1 MADINNIQDQSQKKD
16 LTHVPQSLTFDTDA
30 LYKAYGE
37 EATIVRDIIIYAA
50 NAQMKDLWGNVTFT
64 IDSFCKEL
72 GYNRTTLQRTLERFK
87 DTPKKNL
94 PIIDGHVFDS
104 AFEFALY
111 RAMKENITIT
121 RYRDNQEIIEVYPI
135 IDRLTVNYNKN
146 TKKLTK
152 REYSVKLGDKILDS
166 LFKEYYLIDFF
177 EYKSLKSAK
186 LSSLGAFRN
195 FYIFMARM
203 ISQAQWQRKK
213 KKDDT
218 YMISVDNLCVILNSD
233 AKLPKHKKLYVKRTL
248 DTVQKSLPH
257 TEFTYRF
264 TPNSVQGQAYY
275 VAFKF
280 SDDTINYFNE
290 RLKAVFYKKL
300 FAECE
305 VLYFHTNVTKDKA
318 FKIQDYVNVYKQL
331 DKKAFYNW
339 LIDKADIE
347 TKTAK
352 FKDVYL
358 QVYHSPYPY
367 EKIRF
372 DCLPEAV

>member
-1 MADINNIQDQSQKKD
+1 MAEDNTPKEQKKD
-16 LTHVPQSLTFDTDA
+16 LTHVPQSFSFDTDA
-30 LYKAYGE
+30 LYRTYGE
-37 EATIVRDIIIYAA
+37 EATVVRDIIIYAA
-50 NAQMKDLWGNVTFT
+50 NAQMKDLWGNITFT

-87 DTPKKNL
+87 NAEKKNL
-94 PIIDGHVFDS
+94 PIIDGHIYDG
-104 AFEFALY
+104 AFEYALY

-121 RYRDNQEIIEVYPI
+121 RFRENQEIVEVYPI
-135 IDRLTVNYNKN
+135 IDRLTVDYNKE

-152 REYSVKLGDKILDS
+152 RKYTVKLGDKILDN

-177 EYKSLKSAK
+177 EYKSLKSSK

-213 KKDDT
+213 KEEES
-218 YMISVDNLCVILNSD
+218 YMISVDDLCTILNSD

-248 DTVQKSLPH
+248 DTIQKSLPH

-275 VAFKF
+275 VVFNF
-280 SDDTINYFNE
+280 TDETINYFNE

-300 FAECE
+300 FGECE
-305 VLYFHTNVTKDKA
+305 LLYFYKSGQGASSIRDFVK
-318 FKIQDYVNVYKQL
+318 VYKNL
-331 DKKAFYNW
+331 DKKEFYNW
-339 LIDKADIE
+339 LMDKTDMDK
-347 TKTAK
+347 KTAK
-352 FKDVYL
+352 FKDVYS
-358 QVYHSPYPY
+358 QVYHTVYPY
-367 EKIRF
+367 QDIRF
-372 DCLPEAV
+372 DCLPEVI